1 MSQALSIAARE
12 KRLLKALRAQPAL
25 LEQVESLVQL
35 TRVESAGA
43 VGTAD
48 EIEDQVAE
56 GVRHLGR
63 EVIRGWA
70 QAAEEQVAAAVRR
83 EQPQARVREKKA

>member
-25 LEQVESLVQL
+25 LERVESLVAL
-35 TRVESAGA
+35 TQVESAAA

-56 GVRHLGR
+56 GVRHLGQ
-63 EVIRGWA
+63 ELIGGWA
-70 QAAEEQVAAAVRR
+70 RAAESQVAAAVRR
-83 EQPQARVREKKA
+83 AHPQARVREKKV

>member
-1 MSQALSIAARE
+1 MSQALSTAARE

-25 LEQVESLVQL
+25 LERVEALMALTQVESAA
-35 TRVESAGA
+35 AG
-43 VGTAD
+43 GTAD

-70 QAAEEQVAAAVRR
+70 QAAESQVAAALRR
-83 EQPQARVREKKA
+83 AQPQARVREKKA